1 MAIWGI
7 IEQVE
12 ASFTERNGFGQRH
25 HRIGR
30 ALPARIV
37 TNDELS
43 EIVDTTDEWI
53 VPRTGIH
60 TRHVAIE
67 ETCTDLGR
75 PSRAASAGA

>member
-1 MAIWGI
+1 MGSVI
-7 IEQVE
+7 IG
-12 ASFTERNGFGQRH
+12 S
-25 HRIGR
+25 GR

-60 TRHVAIE
+60 IRHIMISI
-67 ETCTDLGR
+67 
-75 PSRAASAGA
+75 PSRTLHSSFMTARMRIKMQGLR

>member
-1 MAIWGI
+1 MGSVI
-7 IEQVE
+7 IG
-12 ASFTERNGFGQRH
+12 S
-25 HRIGR
+25 GR

-60 TRHVAIE
+60 IRHVAIE
-67 ETCTDLGR
+67 ETCTDLGTR
-75 PSRAASAGA
+75 RRCERWGSRRAVGSARRERSKLPAWT